1 MRGKNSITRKF
12 IMLAGAAMFLT
23 VFFCW
28 QFLSRSGEE
37 TETAESADA
46 ASEKVVL
53 SLSGEEG
60 ESFGESAAVKETTAG
75 GYTKEITEGEL
86 TGLKEDLEQL
96 TGQMDGTWSIYVK
109 NLQTGDAISLN
120 NQEMYAASL
129 IKLFVMESAF
139 ENKKELVENDSLLS
153 GSVQASEEKFTDV
166 LTAMITVS
174 DNESYNELVRL
185 HSPSLDF
192 VEGCTSVEEWLEDS
206 NYTDTGIYH
215 TLSPSETEPQQ
226 ISEEEENHTSV
237 EDCGKLLEA
246 IYSGTCVSEEASRE
260 MLALLCEQQLT
271 TKIPAG
277 LPEGVLSANKTGE
290 TDEVEHDTAIVFGE
304 ETDYILCVMSEG
316 WSDSDEAVWM
326 IQRIS
331 ELVYESLN
339 GA

>member
-153 GSVQASEEKFTDV
+153 GSAQASEEKFTDI

-215 TLSPSETEPQQ
+215 TLSPSETEPQYT
-226 ISEEEENHTSV
+226 SDEENHTSV

-260 MLALLCEQQLT
+260 MLAFLCEQQLT

>member
-153 GSVQASEEKFTDV
+153 GSAQASEEKFTDI

-215 TLSPSETEPQQ
+215 TLSPSETEPQYT
-226 ISEEEENHTSV
+226 SDEENHTSV

-260 MLALLCEQQLT
+260 MLAFLCEQQLT

-316 WSDSDEAVWM
+316 WSDSEC
-326 IQRIS
+326 
-331 ELVYESLN
+331 
-339 GA
+339 G